1 MVRRTGPSRFDPWS
15 ITRLT
20 SSNPA
25 PGSRRPPRT
34 AEQALSAT
42 EAAVAAVF
50 REEAG
55 RLTAALVRALGDF
68 NLAEE
73 VVQDSLVA
81 ALEKWPEQGIPDKPG
96 AWLMTTARRRAIDIL
111 RRDKRYREKVE
122 LLEGSDLRSD
132 PAEADDRLRL
142 IFTCCHPALSQEAQV
157 ALTLRAVAGFTTEEI
172 ARAFL
177 VAEST
182 VAQRIVRAKRK
193 IVEANIPYRVP
204 EGSELAG
211 RLDGVLSV
219 LYLMFNEGYLSRGAQ
234 VAMRRDLADDSLWLA
249 RLVDQLMPDQPEVIG
264 LLALMKLNLARS
276 AARFDTAGEMVLLPD
291 QDRSLW
297 DKAAIAEGVA
307 LLERAGAMRASGPYQ
322 VQAAIVALH
331 SEARSWTETDWH
343 QIVVLYDALVQMAD
357 NPVIRLNRAV
367 ALSHFAGPQIALGEV
382 NDLALVLSEYHLL
395 DSIRAELLDQLGE
408 PALAREA
415 LLRAL
420 ELCQNPAERSLLLRK
435 LGR

>member
-1 MVRRTGPSRFDPWS
+1 M
-15 ITRLT
+15 
-20 SSNPA
+20 
-25 PGSRRPPRT
+25 
-34 AEQALSAT
+34 
-42 EAAVAAVF
+42 
-50 REEAG
+50 
-55 RLTAALVRALGDF
+55 
-68 NLAEE
+68 
-73 VVQDSLVA
+73 VQDSLVS

-111 RRDKRYREKVE
+111 RRDKRYREKLA
-122 LLEGSDLRSD
+122 LLESSDLRTD

-157 ALTLRAVAGFTTEEI
+157 ALTLRAVAGFTTAEI
-172 ARAFL
+172 AAAFL
-177 VAEST
+177 VEEPT

-193 IVEANIPYRVP
+193 IVEANIPYRLP
-204 EGSELAG
+204 EGADVAG

-234 VAMRRDLADDSLWLA
+234 VAVRRDLAQDSLWLA
-249 RLVDQLMPDQPEVIG
+249 RLVDRLMPDQPEVIG

-276 AARFDTAGEMVLLPD
+276 AARFDAAGEMILLPD

-297 DKAAIAEGVA
+297 DRAEIAGALA
-307 LLERAGAMRASGPYQ
+307 LLDRAGAMKAAGPYQ
-322 VQAAIVALH
+322 VQAAIAALH
-331 SEARSWTETDWH
+331 SEAGSWHETDWH

-367 ALSHFAGPQIALGEV
+367 ALSHFAGPQVALGEV
-382 NDLALVLSEYHLL
+382 NDLALVLSDYHLFH
-395 DSIRAELLDQLGE
+395 STRAQLLEQLGE
-408 PALAREA
+408 RALAREA
-415 LLRAL
+415 LGRAL